1 VTAVANGSVVRDP
14 ALADAGNRKIDWA
27 GQHSPVLNALRA
39 SRLEPGS
46 LAGLRVGIIVP
57 LEAKTAY
64 LALVLRDAG
73 AEVAVTGTSPAYV
86 QDDVAAGLASRGIA
100 VYAVAGVPEE
110 EFARYLE
117 RVLEFRCDALI
128 DDRAELVKLAHT
140 KRRDLLDG
148 IRGASEE
155 TTSGV
160 TRLRAME
167 RQGVLEFPVVAA
179 NNARCKHLF
188 DNRYGT
194 GQSTIASIMRNTNLF
209 MAGKEVVVVG
219 YGWCGKGIAKRAKGT
234 GARVTIVEIDP
245 VKGLEAYADG
255 FEVRPLE
262 DCAEHGEVFIT
273 STGVPDAIGREHLE
287 RMRDGVILANAG
299 GLDVE
304 IREATLRELAV
315 DEREVRPHITEFTLA
330 DGRRLHLFAHGNLV
344 NIAAADGHPVEIMD
358 LTFAVQALACRHLL
372 LSPERLE
379 ARVYDFPPEL
389 DREIARLKLESLGM
403 GVGSLTREQTEFL
416 ESWE

>member
-1 VTAVANGSVVRDP
+1 MAIANESVVRDM

-27 GQHSPVLNALRA
+27 AQHSPVLNALRE
-39 SRLEPGS
+39 SLLEPGS
-46 LAGLRVGIIVP
+46 LDGLRVGIIVP

-100 VYAVAGVPEE
+100 VYAVAGVSEG
-110 EFARYLE
+110 EFEAYLE

-140 KRRDLLDG
+140 KRADLLEG

-167 RQGVLEFPVVAA
+167 LGGVLKFPVVAA

-194 GQSTIASIMRNTNLF
+194 GQSTIASILRNTNLF
-209 MAGKEVVVVG
+209 LAGKEVVVVG
-219 YGWCGKGIAKRAKGT
+219 YGWCGKGIAKRAKGV
-234 GARVTIVEIDP
+234 GARVTVVEIDT

-255 FEVRPLE
+255 FDVRPLDE
-262 DCAEHGEVFIT
+262 CADRGDVFIT
-273 STGVPDAIGREHLE
+273 STGVPDAIGREHFE
-287 RMRDGVILANAG
+287 RMKDGVILANAG

-304 IREATLRELAV
+304 IRETTLRALAAKEQ
-315 DEREVRPHITEFTLA
+315 DVRAHITEFTMA
-330 DGRRLHLFAHGNLV
+330 DGRRLHLVAHGNLV

-372 LSPERLE
+372 LNHDDLE
-379 ARVYDFPPEL
+379 PRVYDFPAEL
-389 DREIARLKLESLGM
+389 DSEIARLKLESLGM
-403 GVGSLTREQTEFL
+403 GVASLTREQVEYL
-416 ESWE
+416 KSWE

>member
-1 VTAVANGSVVRDP
+1 VIASESVVRDM
-14 ALADAGNRKIDWA
+14 ALADAGNRKIEWA
-27 GQHSPVLNALRA
+27 AQHSPVLNALRE
-39 SRLEPGS
+39 SLLEPGS
-46 LAGLRVGIIVP
+46 LEGLRVGIIVP
-57 LEAKTAY
+57 LEAKTAF

-100 VYAVAGVPEE
+100 VYAVAGAPDDDFEGY
-110 EFARYLE
+110 FE

-140 KRRDLLDG
+140 KRADLLEG

-167 RQGVLEFPVVAA
+167 LDDVLKFPVVAA

-194 GQSTIASIMRNTNLF
+194 GQSTIASILRNTNLF

-219 YGWCGKGIAKRAKGT
+219 YGWCGKGIAKRAKGV
-234 GARVTIVEIDP
+234 GARVTVVEIDT

-255 FEVRPLE
+255 FDVRPLDE
-262 DCAEHGEVFIT
+262 CADRGDVFIT
-273 STGVPDAIGREHLE
+273 STGVPDAIGREHFE
-287 RMRDGVILANAG
+287 RMKDGVILANAG

-304 IREATLRELAV
+304 IREATLRELAAE
-315 DEREVRPHITEFTLA
+315 ERDVRPHITEFTMA

-358 LTFAVQALACRHLL
+358 LTFAVQALACRHVLL
-372 LSPERLE
+372 NHEELE
-379 ARVYDFPPEL
+379 PRVYDFPADL
-389 DREIARLKLESLGM
+389 DSEIARLKLESLGM
-403 GVGSLTREQTEFL
+403 GVGSLTREQVEYL
-416 ESWE
+416 QSWE

>member
-1 VTAVANGSVVRDP
+1 MAIADDSVVLDP
-14 ALADAGNRKIDWA
+14 GLADAGNLKIDWA
-27 GQHSPVLNALRA
+27 AQHSPVLNALQG
-39 SRLEPGS
+39 SVLEPGS
-46 LAGLRVGIIVP
+46 LAGRRVGIIVP

-64 LALVLRDAG
+64 LALVLRAAG

-86 QDDVAAGLASRGIA
+86 QDDVAAGLASRGVT
-100 VYAVAGVPEE
+100 VYAVAGVPAE
-110 EFARYLE
+110 EFEGYYE

-140 KRRDLLDG
+140 KRTDLVEG

-167 RQGVLEFPVVAA
+167 RQGVLRFPVVAA

-194 GQSTIASIMRNTNLF
+194 GQSTIASILRNTNLF

-219 YGWCGKGIAKRAKGT
+219 YGWCGKGIARRAKGV
-234 GARVTIVEIDP
+234 GARVTVVEVDP
-245 VKGLEAYADG
+245 VKGLEAFADG

-262 DCAEHGEVFIT
+262 DCAGRGDVFIT
-273 STGVPDAIGREHLE
+273 STGVPDAIGREHFE
-287 RMRDGVILANAG
+287 RMKDGVILANAG

-315 DEREVRPHITEFTLA
+315 EEREARPHITEFTMA
-330 DGRRLHLFAHGNLV
+330 DRRRLHLLAHGNLV

-358 LTFAVQALACRHLL
+358 LTFAVQALACRHVLL
-372 LSPERLE
+372 HDEDLAPGVHE
-379 ARVYDFPPEL
+379 FPAEL
-389 DREIARLKLESLGM
+389 DEEIARLKLASLGM
-403 GVGSLTREQTEFL
+403 GVGALTREQTAFL
-416 ESWE
+416 ETWE

>member
-1 VTAVANGSVVRDP
+1 VIASESVVRDM
-14 ALADAGNRKIDWA
+14 ALADAGNRKIEWA
-27 GQHSPVLNALRA
+27 AQHSPVLNALRE
-39 SRLEPGS
+39 SLLEPGS
-46 LAGLRVGIIVP
+46 LEGLRVGIIVP
-57 LEAKTAY
+57 LEAKTAF

-100 VYAVAGVPEE
+100 VYAVAGVPDD
-110 EFARYLE
+110 EFEGYFE

-140 KRRDLLDG
+140 KRADLLEG

-167 RQGVLEFPVVAA
+167 LDDVLKFPVVAA

-194 GQSTIASIMRNTNLF
+194 GQSTIASILRNTNLF

-219 YGWCGKGIAKRAKGT
+219 YGWCGKGIAKRAKGV
-234 GARVTIVEIDP
+234 GARVTVVEIDT

-255 FEVRPLE
+255 FDVRPLDE
-262 DCAEHGEVFIT
+262 CADRGDVFIT
-273 STGVPDAIGREHLE
+273 STGVPDAIGREHFE
-287 RMRDGVILANAG
+287 RMKDGVLLANAG

-304 IREATLRELAV
+304 IREATLRELAAE
-315 DEREVRPHITEFTLA
+315 ERDVRPHITEFTMA

-358 LTFAVQALACRHLL
+358 LTFAVQALACRHVLL
-372 LSPERLE
+372 NHEELE
-379 ARVYDFPPEL
+379 PRVYDFPADL
-389 DREIARLKLESLGM
+389 DSEIARLKLESLGM
-403 GVGSLTREQTEFL
+403 GVGSLTREQVEYL
-416 ESWE
+416 QSWE

>member
-1 VTAVANGSVVRDP
+1 VIASESVIRDM
-14 ALADAGNRKIDWA
+14 ALADAGNRKIEWA
-27 GQHSPVLNALRA
+27 AQHSPVLNALRE
-39 SRLEPGS
+39 SLLEPGS
-46 LAGLRVGIIVP
+46 LEGLRVGIIVP

-100 VYAVAGVPEE
+100 VHAVAGVPDD
-110 EFARYLE
+110 EFEGYFE

-140 KRRDLLDG
+140 KRADLLEG

-167 RQGVLEFPVVAA
+167 LDDVLKFPVVAA

-194 GQSTIASIMRNTNLF
+194 GQSTIASILRNTNLF

-219 YGWCGKGIAKRAKGT
+219 YGWCGKGIAKRAKGV
-234 GARVTIVEIDP
+234 GARVTVVEIDT

-255 FEVRPLE
+255 FDVRPLDE
-262 DCAEHGEVFIT
+262 CADRGDVFIT
-273 STGVPDAIGREHLE
+273 STGVPDAIGREHFE
-287 RMRDGVILANAG
+287 RMKDGVILANAG

-304 IREATLRELAV
+304 IREATLRELAIG
-315 DEREVRPHITEFTLA
+315 ERDVRPHITEFTMA
-330 DGRRLHLFAHGNLV
+330 NGRRLHLCAHGNLV

-358 LTFAVQALACRHLL
+358 LTFAVQALACRHVLL
-372 LSPERLE
+372 NHEELE
-379 ARVYDFPPEL
+379 PRVYDFPAEL
-389 DREIARLKLESLGM
+389 DSEIARLKLESLGM
-403 GVGSLTREQTEFL
+403 GVGSLTREQVEYL
-416 ESWE
+416 QSWE

>member
-1 VTAVANGSVVRDP
+1 MATPAESVVLDAR
-14 ALADAGNRKIDWA
+14 LADAGNRKIDWA
-27 GQHSPVLNALRA
+27 AQHSPVLNALRG
-39 SRLEPGS
+39 SLLEPGS
-46 LAGLRVGIIVP
+46 LAGRRVGVIVP

-86 QDDVAAGLASRGIA
+86 QDDVAAGLASRGVT
-100 VYAVAGVPEE
+100 VYAVAGVPAE
-110 EFARYLE
+110 EFERYYE

-140 KRRDLLDG
+140 KRADLVES
-148 IRGASEE
+148 ICGASEE

-167 RQGVLEFPVVAA
+167 REGVLRFPVVAA

-194 GQSTIASIMRNTNLF
+194 GQSTIASILRNTNLF

-219 YGWCGKGIAKRAKGT
+219 YGWCGKGIARRAKGV
-234 GARVTIVEIDP
+234 GARVTVVEVDA
-245 VKGLEAYADG
+245 VKALEAYADG
-255 FEVRPLE
+255 FEARSLDE
-262 DCAEHGEVFIT
+262 CAGRGDVFIT
-273 STGVPDAIGREHLE
+273 STGVPDAIRREHFE
-287 RMRDGVILANAG
+287 GMKDGVILANAG

-315 DEREVRPHITEFTLA
+315 EEREVRPHITEFTMA
-330 DGRRLHLFAHGNLV
+330 DRRRLHLLAHGNLV
-344 NIAAADGHPVEIMD
+344 NIAPADGHPVEIMD
-358 LTFAVQALACRHLL
+358 LTFAVQALACRHVLL
-372 LSPERLE
+372 HHEELAPGVHE
-379 ARVYDFPPEL
+379 FPAEL
-389 DREIARLKLESLGM
+389 DEEIARLKLASLGM
-403 GVGSLTREQTEFL
+403 GVGALTREQAAFL
-416 ESWE
+416 ETWE

>member
-1 VTAVANGSVVRDP
+1 MIASEAVIRDM
-14 ALADAGNRKIDWA
+14 ALADAGNRKIEWA
-27 GQHSPVLNALRA
+27 AQHSPVLNALRE
-39 SRLEPGS
+39 SLLEPGS
-46 LAGLRVGIIVP
+46 LEGLRVGIIVP

-100 VYAVAGVPEE
+100 VYAVAGVPDD
-110 EFARYLE
+110 EFEGYFE
-117 RVLEFRCDALI
+117 RVLEFRCDALV

-140 KRRDLLDG
+140 KRADLLEG
-148 IRGASEE
+148 IRGASEQ

-167 RQGVLEFPVVAA
+167 REDVLKFPVVAA

-194 GQSTIASIMRNTNLF
+194 GQSTIASILRNTNLF

-219 YGWCGKGIAKRAKGT
+219 YGWCGKGIAKRAKGV
-234 GARVTIVEIDP
+234 GARVTVVEIDT

-255 FEVRPLE
+255 FDVRPLDE
-262 DCAEHGEVFIT
+262 CADRGDVFIT
-273 STGVPDAIGREHLE
+273 STGVPDAIGREHFE
-287 RMRDGVILANAG
+287 RMKDGVILANAG

-304 IREATLRELAV
+304 IREATLRELAAE
-315 DEREVRPHITEFTLA
+315 ERDVRPHITEFTMA

-358 LTFAVQALACRHLL
+358 LTFAVQALACRHVLL
-372 LSPERLE
+372 NHEELE
-379 ARVYDFPPEL
+379 PRVYDFPAEL
-389 DREIARLKLESLGM
+389 DSEIARLKLESLGM
-403 GVGSLTREQTEFL
+403 GVGSLTHEQVEYL
-416 ESWE
+416 QSWQ

>member
-1 VTAVANGSVVRDP
+1 MAIAHEPVVRDM

-27 GQHSPVLNALRA
+27 AQHSPVLNALRE
-39 SRLEPGS
+39 SLLEPGS
-46 LAGLRVGIIVP
+46 LEGLRVGIIVP

-86 QDDVAAGLASRGIA
+86 QDDVAAGVASRGIA
-100 VYAVAGVPEE
+100 VYAIAGVSEH
-110 EFARYLE
+110 EFEAYLE
-117 RVLEFRCDALI
+117 RVLEFRCDGLI

-140 KRRDLLDG
+140 KRADLLEG

-167 RQGVLEFPVVAA
+167 REGVLKFPVVAA

-194 GQSTIASIMRNTNLF
+194 GQSTIASILRNTNLF

-219 YGWCGKGIAKRAKGT
+219 YGWCGKGIAKRAKGV
-234 GARVTIVEIDP
+234 GARVTVVEIDT

-255 FEVRPLE
+255 FDVRPLDE
-262 DCAEHGEVFIT
+262 CADRGDVFIT
-273 STGVPDAIGREHLE
+273 STGVPDAIGREHFE
-287 RMRDGVILANAG
+287 RMKDGVILANAG

-304 IREATLRELAV
+304 IREATLRELAAE
-315 DEREVRPHITEFTLA
+315 ERDVRPHITEFTMA

-358 LTFAVQALACRHLL
+358 LTFAVQALACRHVLL
-372 LSPERLE
+372 NHGRLE
-379 ARVYDFPPEL
+379 PRVYDFPAEL
-389 DREIARLKLESLGM
+389 DSEIARLKLESLGM
-403 GVGSLTREQTEFL
+403 GVGSLTREQVEYL
-416 ESWE
+416 QSWE

>member
-1 VTAVANGSVVRDP
+1 MAVVHESVVRDM
-14 ALADAGNRKIDWA
+14 ALAEAGSRKIDWA
-27 GQHSPVLNALRA
+27 AQHSPVLNALRG
-39 SRLEPGS
+39 SLLEPGS

-86 QDDVAAGLASRGIA
+86 QDDVAAGLASRRIA
-100 VYAVAGVPEE
+100 VYAIAGVPDE
-110 EFARYLE
+110 EFEGYYE
-117 RVLEFRCDALI
+117 RVLDFRCDALI

-140 KRRDLLDG
+140 KRTDMLDG

-167 RQGVLEFPVVAA
+167 RQGVLRFPVVAA
-179 NNARCKHLF
+179 NDARCKHLF

-194 GQSTIASIMRNTNLF
+194 GQSTIASILRNTNLF

-219 YGWCGKGIAKRAKGT
+219 YGWCGKGIVRRAKGV
-234 GARVTIVEIDP
+234 GARVTVVEIDP

-255 FEVRPLE
+255 FDVRPLE
-262 DCAEHGEVFIT
+262 ECAGRGDVFIT
-273 STGVPDAIGREHLE
+273 STGVPDAIGRDHFE
-287 RMRDGVILANAG
+287 RMKDSVILANAG
-299 GLDVE
+299 GLDIE
-304 IREATLRELAV
+304 IREATLRELSV
-315 DEREVRPHITEFTLA
+315 GERDVRPHITEFTMA

-358 LTFAVQALACRHLL
+358 LTFAVQALACRHVLL
-372 LSPERLE
+372 NHQELE
-379 ARVYDFPPEL
+379 PRVYDFPAEL
-389 DREIARLKLESLGM
+389 DREVARLKLESLGM
-403 GVGSLTREQTEFL
+403 GVGSLAPEQL
-416 ESWE
+416 EYLQSWE

>member
-1 VTAVANGSVVRDP
+1 MAVANESVVRDV
-14 ALADAGNRKIDWA
+14 ALADAGNRKIEWA
-27 GQHSPVLNALRA
+27 AQHSPVLNALRG
-39 SRLEPGS
+39 SYLRPGS
-46 LAGLRVGIIVP
+46 LAGLRIGVIVP

-64 LALVLRDAG
+64 LATVLRDAG
-73 AEVAVTGTSPAYV
+73 ADVAVTGTSPAYV
-86 QDDVAAGLASRGIA
+86 QDDVAAGLAARGVA

-110 EFARYLE
+110 EFESYLE

-128 DDRAELVKLAHT
+128 DDRAELVRLAHT
-140 KRRDLLDG
+140 KRADLLDG

-167 RQGVLEFPVVAA
+167 GQGVLKFPVVAA

-194 GQSTIASIMRNTNLF
+194 GQSTIASLMRNTNLL

-219 YGWCGKGIAKRAKGT
+219 YGWCGKGIAKRAKGV
-234 GARVTIVEIDP
+234 GARVTVVEIDA

-255 FEVRPLE
+255 FDVRPLDE
-262 DCAEHGEVFIT
+262 CAERGDVFIT
-273 STGVPDAIGREHLE
+273 STGVPDAIQREHFE
-287 RMRDGVILANAG
+287 QMRDGVILANAG

-304 IREATLRELAV
+304 IREATLRALAAA
-315 DEREVRPHITEFTLA
+315 EREVRPHITEFTMP

-358 LTFAVQALACRHLL
+358 LTFAVQALACRHVLL
-372 LSPERLE
+372 HHRELD
-379 ARVYDFPPEL
+379 ARVHDFPPEL
-389 DREIARLKLESLGM
+389 DNEIARLKLASLGM
-403 GVGSLTREQTEFL
+403 GVGSLTREQVEYL
-416 ESWE
+416 ESWQ

>member
-1 VTAVANGSVVRDP
+1 MAIANDSVVRDM
-14 ALADAGNRKIDWA
+14 ALADPGNRKIDWA
-27 GQHSPVLNALRA
+27 AQHSPVLNALRE
-39 SRLEPGS
+39 SLLEPGS
-46 LAGLRVGIIVP
+46 LDGLRVGIIVP

-100 VYAVAGVPEE
+100 VYAVAGVAEE
-110 EFARYLE
+110 EFEGYVE

-140 KRRDLLDG
+140 KRADLLEG
-148 IRGASEE
+148 VRGASEE

-167 RQGVLEFPVVAA
+167 LGGVLKFPVVAA

-194 GQSTIASIMRNTNLF
+194 GQSTIASILRNTNLF
-209 MAGKEVVVVG
+209 LAGKEVVVVG
-219 YGWCGKGIAKRAKGT
+219 YGWCGKGIAKRAKGV
-234 GARVTIVEIDP
+234 GARVTVVEIDT

-255 FEVRPLE
+255 FDVRPLDE
-262 DCAEHGEVFIT
+262 CADRGDVFIT
-273 STGVPDAIGREHLE
+273 STGVPDAIGREHFE
-287 RMRDGVILANAG
+287 RMKDGVILANAG

-304 IREATLRELAV
+304 IRETTLRALAAKEQ
-315 DEREVRPHITEFTLA
+315 DVRAHITEFTMA
-330 DGRRLHLFAHGNLV
+330 DGRRLHLVAHGNLV

-372 LSPERLE
+372 LNHDDLE
-379 ARVYDFPPEL
+379 PRVYDFPAEL
-389 DREIARLKLESLGM
+389 DSEIARLKLESLGM
-403 GVGSLTREQTEFL
+403 GVASLTREQVEYL
-416 ESWE
+416 KSWE

>member
-1 VTAVANGSVVRDP
+1 MAIAHESVVRDM
-14 ALADAGNRKIDWA
+14 ALAEAGNRKIDWA
-27 GQHSPVLNALRA
+27 AQHSPVLNALRESLLA
-39 SRLEPGS
+39 PGS
-46 LAGLRVGIIVP
+46 LESLRIGIIVP

-73 AEVAVTGTSPAYV
+73 AEVTVTGTAPAYV
-86 QDDVAAGLASRGIA
+86 QDDVAAGLASRGLA
-100 VYAVAGVPEE
+100 VYAVAGVPED
-110 EFARYLE
+110 EFEGYLE

-140 KRRDLLDG
+140 KRADLLDG

-167 RQGVLEFPVVAA
+167 RQGILKFAVVAA

-209 MAGKEVVVVG
+209 MAGKEIVVVG
-219 YGWCGKGIAKRAKGT
+219 YGWCGKGIAKRAKGV
-234 GARVTIVEIDP
+234 GARVTVVEIDT

-255 FEVRPLE
+255 FDVRPLD
-262 DCAEHGEVFIT
+262 DCADRGDVFIT
-273 STGVPDAIGREHLE
+273 STGVPDAIGREHFE
-287 RMRDGVILANAG
+287 RMKDGVILANAG
-299 GLDVE
+299 GLDIE

-315 DEREVRPHITEFTLA
+315 EEREVRRHITEFTLS

-358 LTFAVQALACRHLL
+358 LSFAVQALACRHVLL
-372 LSPERLE
+372 NHEQLE
-379 ARVYDFPPEL
+379 PRVYDFPADL
-389 DREIARLKLESLGM
+389 DSEIARLKLESLGM
-403 GVGSLTREQTEFL
+403 GVGSLTREQVEYL

>member
-1 VTAVANGSVVRDP
+1 MAIADGSVVLDP
-14 ALADAGNRKIDWA
+14 GLAEAGNRKIDWA
-27 GQHSPVLNALRA
+27 AQHSPVLNALRE
-39 SRLEPGS
+39 SLLKPGS
-46 LAGLRVGIIVP
+46 LAGRRVGIMVP

-86 QDDVAAGLASRGIA
+86 QDDVAAGLASRGVT
-100 VYAVAGVPEE
+100 VYAIAGVPAD
-110 EFARYLE
+110 EFEGFYE
-117 RVLEFRCDALI
+117 RVLAFRCETLI

-140 KRRDLLDG
+140 KRADLADG

-167 RQGVLEFPVVAA
+167 REGVLKFPVVAA

-194 GQSTIASIMRNTNLF
+194 GQSTIASILRNTNLLL
-209 MAGKEVVVVG
+209 AGKEVVVVG
-219 YGWCGKGIAKRAKGT
+219 YGWCGKGIARRAKGV
-234 GARVTIVEIDP
+234 GARVTVVEIDP
-245 VKGLEAYADG
+245 VKALEAYADG
-255 FEVRPLE
+255 FEARPLDE
-262 DCAEHGEVFIT
+262 CAGRGDVFIT
-273 STGVPDAIGREHLE
+273 STGVPDAIGREHFE
-287 RMRDGVILANAG
+287 RMKDGVILANAG

-315 DEREVRPHITEFTLA
+315 DEREARPHVTEFTMR
-330 DGRRLHLFAHGNLV
+330 DGRRLHLLAHGNLV

-358 LTFAVQALACRHLL
+358 LTFAVQALACRHVLL
-372 LSPERLE
+372 HHEELE
-379 ARVYDFPPEL
+379 PGVHDFPAEL
-389 DREIARLKLESLGM
+389 DEEIALLKLASLGM
-403 GVGSLTREQTEFL
+403 GVGALTPEQAEFRGT
-416 ESWE
+416 WE